1 MSYPEPRTPLTVVA
15 NIGYRAASTLLAD
28 EHRIEVLWG
37 EDPTGVTGEVIVRWS
52 AGSALYEV
60 PCIRSDNA
68 LTRSTMHVCG
78 DVKRIQRRD
87 AFRVPI
93 DIRVELHAEEL
104 EAIGASGDISEGG
117 ISVFVRNIRKLA
129 PREVLTCAFS
139 LNGLTFE
146 TEAKVIRTDEVLRGT
161 RVALCWVNPSS
172 VMMDTIR
179 KAVFDAQ
186 LRPGFSR

>member
-1 MSYPEPRTPLTVVA
+1 MRYPEPRTPLTVVT
-15 NIGYRAASTLLAD
+15 NIGYRAASALNAD
-28 EHRIEVLWG
+28 EHAIELLWG

-68 LTRSTMHVCG
+68 LTRSTMNVCG

-93 DIRVELHAEEL
+93 DIRVELYAEQL
-104 EAIGASGDISEGG
+104 NAAGASGDISEGG
-117 ISVFVRNIRKLA
+117 IAVFVRNVRDLKHHEI
-129 PREVLTCAFS
+129 LTCVFN
-139 LNGLTFE
+139 LNSIEFE
-146 TEAKVIRTDEVLRGT
+146 ANAKVVRTDEVLRGT

-172 VMMDTIR
+172 LMMDTIR

-186 LRPGFSR
+186 LRPGYSK